1 MVLLL
6 KFNNFLQ
13 EFEIF
18 NTMIKMYR
26 RDVIYNNTQFISFND
41 ELSEI
46 EKPQKGIEVKNV
58 IAFI

>member
-1 MVLLL
+1 
-6 KFNNFLQ
+6 
-13 EFEIF
+13 
-18 NTMIKMYR
+18 MIKMYR